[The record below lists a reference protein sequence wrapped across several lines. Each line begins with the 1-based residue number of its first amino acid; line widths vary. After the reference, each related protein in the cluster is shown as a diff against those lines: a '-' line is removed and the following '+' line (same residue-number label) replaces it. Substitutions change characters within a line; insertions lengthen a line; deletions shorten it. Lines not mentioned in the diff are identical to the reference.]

1 MQARTVASHGGWWL
15 RHVAC
20 WNIEWRWTAII
31 GTDIFQMDILCVRSA
46 LLVTDD
52 LNLVGFVLTHASR
65 MLLRCCLN
73 RIGAKVDVQEGSAF
87 VILPRSASPF
97 VTTRP
102 SGDLSR
108 VAAAAENSGIAIWR
122 ARSGP
127 ACRQG
132 EQASPLRAHPPSSRE
147 RWLNT
152 TLDAR

>member
-1 MQARTVASHGGWWL
+1 MARRAQADIEFMMEADRPRKQDTHCKRGQLVVQARTVASHGGWWL

-108 VAAAAENSGIAIWR
+108 VAAG
-122 ARSGP
+122 
-127 ACRQG
+127 C
-132 EQASPLRAHPPSSRE
+132 
-147 RWLNT
+147 
-152 TLDAR
+152 